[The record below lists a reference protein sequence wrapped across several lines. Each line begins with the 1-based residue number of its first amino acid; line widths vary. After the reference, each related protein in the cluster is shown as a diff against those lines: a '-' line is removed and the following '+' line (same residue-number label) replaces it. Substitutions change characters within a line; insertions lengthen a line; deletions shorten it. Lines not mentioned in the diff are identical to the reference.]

1 MNYELIKDFLLSIQ
15 FLTIIN
21 IQNSRGTDYEKRL
34 RRTTIFFPF
43 VGLLIGI
50 MLFLT
55 AKLSSLL
62 LPLSVSDALVLI
74 VLIIITGG
82 LHIDGFA
89 DTIDGFAGGKDKEN
103 ILIIMKDSRIGT
115 FGVTGLIMLL
125 MTKYLAIQ
133 SLPVDSK
140 YLILTVM
147 PVFGRWSVLPMGLLF
162 EYARTEGGT
171 GKAFAG
177 SIKLKEFIIGT
188 ILSSVIIVSLLG
200 VKGFLMIAVIFIAT
214 LIIGR
219 HSENRIGGITGD
231 VFGATIEINELITI
245 IMALVL
251 FNGE

>member
-34 RRTTIFFPF
+34 RGTTIFFPF

-50 MLFLT
+50 ILFLT

-115 FGVTGLIMLL
+115 FGVTGLIMFL

-162 EYARTEGGT
+162 EYARTGGGT

-219 HSENRIGGITGD
+219 YSENRIGGITGD